1 MTLWSDRFRS
11 HPLWGEV
18 DRARATINALSIDP
32 SDIASMEALVY
43 VGAVIELLE
52 RRRDESDPLEVTPTM
67 LAAVHTQASNWNQS
81 LDQVAAEASVLSGVV
96 GQTDGIVDSLASW
109 PPLKPAK
116 YLSGIQSSIDSFAT
130 KSSTAL
136 AVVAGEVESLS
147 SQLEALQAIEDKLS
161 AAVEAE
167 RQRISEAIAAFSADS
182 TSAVTAAL
190 ENQEKA
196 FQERLDAWSEADLE
210 HRDTANASLDMLA
223 KHEESARKTVHATT
237 AWTVATDYGKYARN
251 KSVSAWLCDISAAI
265 EGAAGVGAILWHLFT
280 MDPQADANIGL
291 SLTRL
296 AASLGALGVA
306 ALLGRRGAQHHR
318 EARAAKRTDLAL
330 RKVGPFI
337 ADLPEDEQQ
346 LIVEEFTDRVFIRGE
361 LDGPQSDSRP
371 ALVQLINDMRKRKA
385 AEAKA
390 TSEE

>member
-1 MTLWSDRFRS
+1 MGS
-11 HPLWGEV
+11 
-18 DRARATINALSIDP
+18 
-32 SDIASMEALVY
+32 
-43 VGAVIELLE
+43 
-52 RRRDESDPLEVTPTM
+52 
-67 LAAVHTQASNWNQS
+67 
-81 LDQVAAEASVLSGVV
+81 
-96 GQTDGIVDSLASW
+96 
-109 PPLKPAK
+109 
-116 YLSGIQSSIDSFAT
+116 
-130 KSSTAL
+130 
-136 AVVAGEVESLS
+136 
-147 SQLEALQAIEDKLS
+147 
-161 AAVEAE
+161 
-167 RQRISEAIAAFSADS
+167 
-182 TSAVTAAL
+182 
-190 ENQEKA
+190 
-196 FQERLDAWSEADLE
+196 
-210 HRDTANASLDMLA
+210 
-223 KHEESARKTVHATT
+223 
-237 AWTVATDYGKYARN
+237 
-251 KSVSAWLCDISAAI
+251 
-265 EGAAGVGAILWHLFT
+265 
-280 MDPQADANIGL
+280 QADANIGL